1 MPPSG
6 ATGPPT
12 LGAFR
17 AALQPRLAAG
27 IDRGLSAHGR
37 VWRLADPINGIELEI
52 ESMPGDPDLWVVT
65 TWPVAML
72 FEIDP
77 STAWLRTWLLAAGRE
92 PVHVTVLRVGRWVLT
107 WDLAAP
113 VGRPA
118 RWSRALARL
127 PGVRLEDLTLREVA
141 ARGLSL
147 A

>member
-1 MPPSG
+1 MARSG

-17 AALQPRLAAG
+17 AGLQPRLAAG

-37 VWRLADPINGIELEI
+37 VWRLA
-52 ESMPGDPDLWVVT
+52 
-65 TWPVAML
+65 
-72 FEIDP
+72 
-77 STAWLRTWLLAAGRE
+77 AGRE

-107 WDLAAP
+107 GDLAAP